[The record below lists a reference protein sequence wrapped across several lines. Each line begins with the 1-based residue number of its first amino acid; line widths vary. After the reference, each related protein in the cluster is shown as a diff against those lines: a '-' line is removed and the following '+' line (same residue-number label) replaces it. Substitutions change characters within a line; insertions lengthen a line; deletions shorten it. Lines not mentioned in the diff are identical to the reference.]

1 MSESIRNITLDER
14 SIKPRTKEVVH
25 ERNVAI
31 ADLLDDNVFEPT
43 CIHCGPYDVVL
54 SVMQS
59 LFAPST
65 SPSTSL
71 SSSALAAAPPLR
83 RGVSDSSA
91 SELSSESDSRRGDSD
106 SRRDMPPLVLLS
118 HAKSVEVSDLL
129 KQKVRHPRDL
139 GVVRL

>member
-1 MSESIRNITLDER
+1 MRFALTHQRQVLTVSDFEHYTLQFLSDVNDFDSLVELTFESATMRD
-14 SIKPRTKEVVH
+14 
-25 ERNVAI
+25 
-31 ADLLDDNVFEPT
+31 
-43 CIHCGPYDVVL
+43 DVVL

-65 SPSTSL
+65 SPSTSM

-129 KQKVRHPRDL
+129 KQKVRHSRDL